1 MRIAVISDIHGN
13 LEALNTVI
21 KDIKNKKIDKIYCIG
36 DILAKGSKQQEC
48 INMLIDNCDVIVKG
62 NCDEYYTNDINLIEA
77 DEKTKNRYNWINN
90 KLNDKTKELIKNLPY
105 CHEFYLS
112 GRLVRLL
119 HAHPKKINNFVRNID
134 NLENYY
140 SLFLPSENTISDKKA
155 DIVVY
160 GHIHTPYIQK
170 IYNRYII
177 NAGSVGNAIDTIR
190 NEEKDGNIK
199 STTVANYVV
208 LTGELDSTD
217 FNNQI
222 SFELVSVPYDIAK
235 EKENNK
241 DNIELDEYFREI
253 EKGEYRYMEV
263 INRTFKDRGV
273 DKDKI

>member
-48 INMLIDNCDVIVKG
+48 FNMLKDNCDVIVKG
-62 NCDEYYTNDINLIEA
+62 NCDEYYTNDNNLIEA

-119 HAHPKKINNFVRNID
+119 HAHPKKIYNFVRNID